1 MSFIFFAL
9 FSIKYCERND
19 ICRKKESSQAEPS
32 LIFSQKGEMRLNDIK
47 AHSSASPPDRG
58 GSKQY
63 DFLEG
68 CFE

>member
-1 MSFIFFAL
+1 MIVVGKKSPAKRNHHL
-9 FSIKYCERND
+9 FSHK
-19 ICRKKESSQAEPS
+19 
-32 LIFSQKGEMRLNDIK
+32 KGEMRLNDIK